1 MQNNLLTKLRQRS
14 RNLHAQF
21 DPLLT
26 AQGETDA
33 ARSASVFLAVER
45 LHQLSSTWLVG
56 AGQSGVTATQVARQF
71 AAALARLDEA
81 LQTNP

>member
-1 MQNNLLTKLRQRS
+1 
-14 RNLHAQF
+14 
-21 DPLLT
+21 
-26 AQGETDA
+26 
-33 ARSASVFLAVER
+33 